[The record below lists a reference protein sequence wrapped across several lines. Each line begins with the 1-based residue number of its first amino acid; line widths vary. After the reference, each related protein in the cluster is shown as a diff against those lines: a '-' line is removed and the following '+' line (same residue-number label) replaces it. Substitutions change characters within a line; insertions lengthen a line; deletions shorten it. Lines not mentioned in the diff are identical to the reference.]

1 MSEVLGVC
9 TCVCGRVCVQECVV
23 SVQCVWRES
32 KCGEC
37 KEIPVEGYLGIR
49 VFIDLKVLTIKS
61 WGAETGVAQW

>member
-1 MSEVLGVC
+1 M
-9 TCVCGRVCVQECVV
+9 QECVV

-61 WGAETGVAQW
+61 WEAETGVAQW